1 MSAGLRRVAVAQR
14 VACYSSL
21 YTKCR
26 RYIALDTVVYLAVL
40 RSDRRLWRVMSGIT
54 CTDVNLRVPRFSV
67 CRRNAP
73 RPHEGLQ
80 AT

>member
-40 RSDRRLWRVMSGIT
+40 RSDRRLEG
-54 CTDVNLRVPRFSV
+54 DVWDYLYGCELTRATLF
-67 CRRNAP
+67 C
-73 RPHEGLQ
+73 LQ
-80 AT
+80 AQRPAAS